1 MLTGACAPRQEGAD
15 KILFK
20 KCDAYEG
27 KNLLEMESK
36 GLVTIVGDSKA
47 LQHMGEFDDGGVLH
61 AYRDQNV
68 LMHTASAGESIL
80 GITLNATG
88 WVNLPFSS
96 PYACYAMLS
105 CTIHLALLPDPTA
118 RDLTWG
124 LSAGM

>member
-1 MLTGACAPRQEGAD
+1 MLCFPLPYAVALVFVDADALACQQ
-15 KILFK
+15 IV
-20 KCDAYEG
+20 
-27 KNLLEMESK
+27 LEMESK

-47 LQHMGEFDDGGVLH
+47 LQNMGEFDDGGVLH

-96 PYACYAMLS
+96 YACQCYAMLS